1 MVVITEVPD
10 LPSVDIQM
18 MFQLMNIY
26 LNEIILWAFC
36 NGIYTGIVAI
46 ALWSVFS
53 AKDMNRGIASY
64 IMVTVILC
72 LYGLNTLTIAFF
84 WSLGGNIFI
93 GNGWNFWT
101 VFLALVTST
110 PPSMRA
116 QWAVS
121 IAGAIST
128 LLADTSLI
136 WRCWTV
142 WGRRWLIV
150 LIPIACTLTG
160 TGIVHSEFA
169 PLNPALMEDSA
180 IKIVDTYHLI
190 HDTPDNAQDLLSY
203 GSAAIWSI
211 LYISFLMATT
221 IICTLL
227 IIYRIVTVTGGMG
240 IRSYRGVIEII
251 VESALIYSLSLLVYI
266 VLVARESPG
275 GPYADVIASSARGIA
290 PTLIVRRVTAGHAR
304 PDESWNGSIASTS
317 SLRFRRHSEDQSEGE
332 GTIDEQDVEGG
343 SEDRR

>member
-1 MVVITEVPD
+1 
-10 LPSVDIQM
+10 
-18 MFQLMNIY
+18 
-26 LNEIILWAFC
+26 
-36 NGIYTGIVAI
+36 
-46 ALWSVFS
+46 
-53 AKDMNRGIASY
+53 MNRGIASY
-64 IMVTVILC
+64 AMVFVILC
-72 LYGLNTLTIAFF
+72 LYGLDTLTIAFS
-84 WSLGGNIFI
+84 WSLGSYVFI

-101 VFLALVTST
+101 VFLALVIST
-110 PPSMRA
+110 PPSMKA

-121 IAGAIST
+121 IAGGIST
-128 LLADTSLI
+128 LLADTSLVRQFPTRTCQDLTASQI

-150 LIPIACTLTG
+150 LIPIVCTLTG

-169 PLNPALMEDSA
+169 PPNPALTEDSV

-190 HDTPDNAQDLLSY
+190 HDTPDNTQDLLSY

-251 VESALIYSLSLLVYI
+251 VESALIYSLSLLAYV
-266 VLVARESPG
+266 VLVARESSG
-275 GPYADVIASSARGIA
+275 GPYADVIASAARVGPLFSVFSVPA
-290 PTLIVRRVTAGHAR
+290 LIHDGRESHRHLLS
-304 PDESWNGSIASTS
+304 DESLQGMHGPTNLGTEVSH
-317 SLRFRRHSEDQSEGE
+317 RRRLFVS
-332 GTIDEQDVEGG
+332 DVIPKI
-343 SEDRR
+343 RVKVP